1 MKKRCSLLLA
11 ILLSLLCVLP
21 LGLADDTI
29 PCDTPGS
36 TSLIELLFS
45 SDSVST
51 GRFSYSSSDRALFA
65 LGVGMCLS
73 EENVLD
79 NHALVQAMIDG
90 EVYVALDKTG
100 ILPVFLARC
109 PDSQVVYLICNSFT
123 PSDCSY
129 QLLDLTLPLD
139 IALPFMNEVFSGYWP
154 VSLGEFTEA
163 MNMLEKAL
171 ETLE

>member
-1 MKKRCSLLLA
+1 MKKHCSLLLA

-21 LGLADDTI
+21 LGLADDAI

-51 GRFSYSSSDRALFA
+51 SKFSYSSSDRALFA
-65 LGVGMCLS
+65 VGAGMCLS

-100 ILPVFLARC
+100 ILPIFLARC
-109 PDSQVVYLICNSFT
+109 SDSQVVYLICNPFT

-139 IALPFMNEVFSGYWP
+139 IALPLMDEILSGYWP

-163 MNMLEKAL
+163 MNMLEKAI

>member
-11 ILLSLLCVLP
+11 ILLSLLCVRP
-21 LGLADDTI
+21 LGLADDTS

>member
-51 GRFSYSSSDRALFA
+51 GKFSYSSSDRALFA
-65 LGVGMCLS
+65 LGAVICLNG
-73 EENVLD
+73 ENVLD
-79 NHALVQAMIDG
+79 THALVQTMIDG

-100 ILPVFLARC
+100 ILPVFLARHS
-109 PDSQVVYLICNSFT
+109 DSQVVYLICNPFT